1 MLLNMYIYLCS
12 PRCRFIFLVMI
23 YFVYSSM
30 FNMTFCTGEQTLVE
44 ELLQK
49 RKVASQTVE
58 SLDSQIEAILNKDGV
73 TIVHDN
79 DLPGSPPSI
88 SAENSNPSDN
98 YVGAS
103 FTLNG
108 YWFEGPEGQKI
119 FRTTEALGHASLNSL
134 RESGDLPPGFLHE
147 LTYMIENLSPE
158 LRIKFER
165 FKVDLILEP
174 TNLGPTPLPKVVST
188 PESPRLGHLGGSL
201 FREMWEP
208 RPLNERIA
216 HIPYD
221 ANSPQNRGMG
231 GELLK
236 NFWKQKT

>member
-1 MLLNMYIYLCS
+1 
-12 PRCRFIFLVMI
+12 MI

-30 FNMTFCTGEQTLVE
+30 FNITFCTNEQALVE

-58 SLDSQIEAILNKDGV
+58 SLDSQIKQILNNDGV
-73 TIVHDN
+73 TIIQDN

-88 SAENSNPSDN
+88 SAENSNSSDN

-108 YWFEGPEGQKI
+108 YWFEGPGGQKI
-119 FRTTEALGHASLNSL
+119 FRTTGALGHASLNSL
-134 RESGDLPPGFLHE
+134 RESGVLPPGFLHD
-147 LTYMIENLSPE
+147 LTYTVENLSPE
-158 LRIKFER
+158 LRLKFER

-174 TNLGPTPLPKVVST
+174 TNLGPTPLPKVVPT

-201 FREMWEP
+201 FREMWQP
-208 RPLNERIA
+208 RPLDERIA

-221 ANSPQNRGMG
+221 VNSPQRRGMG

-236 NFWKQKT
+236 NFWKRNT